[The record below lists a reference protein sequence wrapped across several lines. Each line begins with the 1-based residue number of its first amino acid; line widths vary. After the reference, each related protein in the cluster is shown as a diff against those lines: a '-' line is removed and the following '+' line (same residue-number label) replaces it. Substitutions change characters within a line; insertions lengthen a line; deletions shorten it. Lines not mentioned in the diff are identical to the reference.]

1 MATERIRRKRHRWK
15 YHIVLLPQGE
25 AGKSL
30 SFRMGILAAVVVLIL
45 YSVAVGA
52 ITIVLLKWTHLGVW
66 IPVKNP
72 ELERRYG
79 KQVTALQSQLN
90 RVVSEVEVMQH
101 FNSKLREALGLEM
114 RPAETQPS
122 VIAQAGTRQ
131 SEETSASLTAGQ
143 KTTEKETGSDET
155 VGGVPISPPD
165 AHMTLGYAPS
175 SVPSARSILPL
186 QLPASG
192 YITRGF
198 DPTRGHYGIDIAGR
212 RGSPIVAA
220 ADGYILFAGWTYDAG
235 YMMIIA
241 HSGGYFT
248 FYKHNQSLLKTANTF
263 VRRGEPIA
271 LLGNTGALSHGPHL
285 HFEVW
290 KDGIPR
296 DPSEYVLNFHLF

>member
-1 MATERIRRKRHRWK
+1 ME
-15 YHIVLLPQGE
+15 
-25 AGKSL
+25 
-30 SFRMGILAAVVVLIL
+30 ILAAVAVVLL
-45 YSVAVGA
+45 YTVAVGA
-52 ITIVLLKWTHLGVW
+52 MTIVLLKWTHLGVW

-79 KQVTALQSQLN
+79 KQVTALQDQLN

-101 FNSKLREALGLEM
+101 FNSKLREALGLELK
-114 RPAETQPS
+114 PAETQPS
-122 VIAQAGTRQ
+122 AIAQAGTRQ
-131 SEETSASLTAGQ
+131 SEETSASLAAEQ
-143 KTTEKETGSDET
+143 KATEEETGTDEA
-155 VGGVPISPPD
+155 VGGVPISLADPR
-165 AHMTLGYAPS
+165 MTLGFAPS

-186 QLPASG
+186 QLPVSG
-192 YITRGF
+192 YIARGF
-198 DPTRGHYGIDIAGR
+198 DPARAHYGIDIAGR

-220 ADGYILFAGWTYDAG
+220 ADGYILFAGWAYDAG

-248 FYKHNQSLLKTANTF
+248 FYKHNQSLLKTPNAF
-263 VRRGEPIA
+263 VKRGEPIA
-271 LLGNTGALSHGPHL
+271 LLGNTGAMSHGPHL